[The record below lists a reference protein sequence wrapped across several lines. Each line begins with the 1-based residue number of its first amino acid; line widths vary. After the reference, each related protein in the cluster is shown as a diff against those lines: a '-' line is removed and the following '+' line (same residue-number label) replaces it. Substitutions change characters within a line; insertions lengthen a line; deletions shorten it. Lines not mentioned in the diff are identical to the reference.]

1 MFNRNHKNK
10 YLRYVESADEDDNNE
25 SDSGRGNIDLIITK
39 LQKQVNPGNIHSGNA
54 DVILKMCMNNQDLSS
69 KKEESFINNISDML
83 NRNIKEKN
91 EDVSQ
96 DIGNSVI
103 SVNSVQKGIKIQA
116 KPMIDI
122 DISLNDNLKDELDL
136 QEKNSNYVLSTS
148 NSNNKILSRNK
159 IIEGE
164 VNLNTLSSAYLD
176 NSKYFL
182 NKRSPGMLT
191 SISKTANGGETLK
204 AFKIDNNNNNKDNNK
219 KIEEN
224 QKKEGK
230 EKEKGNAK
238 KLPKINN
245 RIIKKNNKFYNFFK
259 CNSCHRREWRRRRRC
274 RDFNIITCIRNI
286 FISIII
292 ISAVSFYGIIF
303 FMG

>member
-1 MFNRNHKNK
+1 MFNRNHKKK
-10 YLRYVESADEDDNNE
+10 YLRYVESADDDDNHE

-54 DVILKMCMNNQDLSS
+54 DVILKMCLNNQDSSS
-69 KKEESFINNISDML
+69 KKDGSFTNNLSDIL

-103 SVNSVQKGIKIQA
+103 SVNSIQKGIKIQP

-136 QEKNSNYVLSTS
+136 QEKNSNYILSTN

-164 VNLNTLSSAYLD
+164 INLNTLSSAYLD

-182 NKRSPGMLT
+182 NKKSTGMLT
-191 SISKTANGGETLK
+191 SISKTVNGGEKLK
-204 AFKIDNNNNNKDNNK
+204 DFKNKNDNDKDNNK
-219 KIEEN
+219 NIEEN
-224 QKKEGK
+224 QKKE
-230 EKEKGNAK
+230 EKEKVKTKN
-238 KLPKINN
+238 LPKTNNN

-259 CNSCHRREWRRRRRC
+259 CNTYNKREWRRRRRC

-303 FMG
+303 FMS

>member
-1 MFNRNHKNK
+1 MFNRNHKKK
-10 YLRYVESADEDDNNE
+10 YLRYVESADEDDNHE

-54 DVILKMCMNNQDLSS
+54 DVILKMCLNNQDSSS
-69 KKEESFINNISDML
+69 KKDGSFTNNLSDIL

-103 SVNSVQKGIKIQA
+103 SVNSIQKGIKIQP

-136 QEKNSNYVLSTS
+136 QEKNSNYILSTN

-164 VNLNTLSSAYLD
+164 ITLNTLSSAYLD

-182 NKRSPGMLT
+182 NKKTTGMLT
-191 SISKTANGGETLK
+191 SISKTVNGGEKLK
-204 AFKIDNNNNNKDNNK
+204 DFKNKNDNDKDNNK
-219 KIEEN
+219 NIEEN
-224 QKKEGK
+224 QKKE
-230 EKEKGNAK
+230 EKEKVKTKN
-238 KLPKINN
+238 LPKTNNN

-259 CNSCHRREWRRRRRC
+259 CNTYNKREWRRRRRC

-303 FMG
+303 FMS

>member
-1 MFNRNHKNK
+1 MFNRNHKTK

-25 SDSGRGNIDLIITK
+25 SDSRRGNIDLIITK

-54 DVILKMCMNNQDLSS
+54 DVILKMCVNNQDSSS

-103 SVNSVQKGIKIQA
+103 SVNSINKGIKIQA

-136 QEKNSNYVLSTS
+136 QEKNSNYILSTS

-164 VNLNTLSSAYLD
+164 INLNTLSSAYLD

-182 NKRSPGMLT
+182 NKKSTGLLT
-191 SISKTANGGETLK
+191 SISKTTNGGEKLK
-204 AFKIDNNNNNKDNNK
+204 DLKNKNDKDNDNDKKID
-219 KIEEN
+219 EN
-224 QKKEGK
+224 QKKDGK
-230 EKEKGNAK
+230 EKEEIKAK
-238 KLPKINN
+238 NLPKINN

-259 CNSCHRREWRRRRRC
+259 CNKSCNKRKWRRRRWC

>member
-1 MFNRNHKNK
+1 MFTRNHKNK
-10 YLRYVESADEDDNNE
+10 YLRYVESADEGDNNE
-25 SDSGRGNIDLIITK
+25 SDTGRGNIDLIITK

-54 DVILKMCMNNQDLSS
+54 DVILKMCTNNQDSSS

-96 DIGNSVI
+96 EIGNSVI
-103 SVNSVQKGIKIQA
+103 SVNSIQKGIKIQA

-136 QEKNSNYVLSTS
+136 QEKNSNYILSTT
-148 NSNNKILSRNK
+148 NSNNKIISRNK

-182 NKRSPGMLT
+182 NKKSVGMLA
-191 SISKTANGGETLK
+191 SINKTVNGGEKLK
-204 AFKIDNNNNNKDNNK
+204 NFKNKNDNDK

-224 QKKEGK
+224 KKKEGK
-230 EKEKGNAK
+230 EEVK
-238 KLPKINN
+238 KKKIPKDNN
-245 RIIKKNNKFYNFFK
+245 NIIKKNNKFYNFFK
-259 CNSCHRREWRRRRRC
+259 CISFNKREWRRRRMC
-274 RDFNIITCIRNI
+274 RDFNIITFIRNI

-292 ISAVSFYGIIF
+292 ISAISFYAIIF

>member
-1 MFNRNHKNK
+1 
-10 YLRYVESADEDDNNE
+10 
-25 SDSGRGNIDLIITK
+25 
-39 LQKQVNPGNIHSGNA
+39 
-54 DVILKMCMNNQDLSS
+54 MCLNNQDSSS
-69 KKEESFINNISDML
+69 KKDGSFINNISDML

-164 VNLNTLSSAYLD
+164 INLNTLSSAYLD

-182 NKRSPGMLT
+182 NKKSAGMLT
-191 SISKTANGGETLK
+191 SISKTLNGGEKLK
-204 AFKIDNNNNNKDNNK
+204 DFKNKNDNDNGK
-219 KIEEN
+219 KKEEN
-224 QKKEGK
+224 QKKEEK
-230 EKEKGNAK
+230 EKEKIKTKN
-238 KLPKINN
+238 LPKTNN
-245 RIIKKNNKFYNFFK
+245 KIIKKNNKFYNFFK
-259 CNSCHRREWRRRRRC
+259 CNTYNKREWRRRRRC

-303 FMG
+303 FMS

>member
-1 MFNRNHKNK
+1 MFNRNHKKK
-10 YLRYVESADEDDNNE
+10 YLRYVESADDDDNHE

-54 DVILKMCMNNQDLSS
+54 DVILKMCLNNQDSSS
-69 KKEESFINNISDML
+69 KKDGSFTNNLSDIL

-103 SVNSVQKGIKIQA
+103 SVNSIQKGIKIQP

-136 QEKNSNYVLSTS
+136 QEKNSNYILSTN

-164 VNLNTLSSAYLD
+164 ISLNTLSSAYLD

-182 NKRSPGMLT
+182 NKKTTGMLT
-191 SISKTANGGETLK
+191 SISKTVNGGEKLK
-204 AFKIDNNNNNKDNNK
+204 DFKNKNDNDKDNNK
-219 KIEEN
+219 NIEEN
-224 QKKEGK
+224 QKKE
-230 EKEKGNAK
+230 EKEKVKTKN
-238 KLPKINN
+238 LPKTNNN

-259 CNSCHRREWRRRRRC
+259 CNTYNKREWRRRRRC

-303 FMG
+303 FMS

>member
-1 MFNRNHKNK
+1 MFNRNHKKK
-10 YLRYVESADEDDNNE
+10 YLRYVESADDDDNHE

-54 DVILKMCMNNQDLSS
+54 DVILKMCLNNQDSSS
-69 KKEESFINNISDML
+69 KKDGSFTNNLSDIL

-103 SVNSVQKGIKIQA
+103 SVNSIQKGIKIQP

-136 QEKNSNYVLSTS
+136 QEKNSNYILSTN

-164 VNLNTLSSAYLD
+164 ITLNTLSSAYLD

-182 NKRSPGMLT
+182 NKKSTGMLT
-191 SISKTANGGETLK
+191 SISKTVNGGEKLK
-204 AFKIDNNNNNKDNNK
+204 DFKNKNDNDKDNNK
-219 KIEEN
+219 NIEEN
-224 QKKEGK
+224 QKKE
-230 EKEKGNAK
+230 EKEKVKTKN
-238 KLPKINN
+238 LPKTNNN

-259 CNSCHRREWRRRRRC
+259 CNTYNKREWRRRRRC

>member
-1 MFNRNHKNK
+1 MFNRNHKKK
-10 YLRYVESADEDDNNE
+10 YLRYVESADDDDNHE

-54 DVILKMCMNNQDLSS
+54 DVILKMCLNNQDSSS
-69 KKEESFINNISDML
+69 KKDGSFTNNLSDIL

-103 SVNSVQKGIKIQA
+103 SVNSIQKGIKIQP

-136 QEKNSNYVLSTS
+136 QEKNSNYILSTN

-164 VNLNTLSSAYLD
+164 ITLNTLSSAYLD

-182 NKRSPGMLT
+182 NKKTTGMLT
-191 SISKTANGGETLK
+191 SISKTVNGGEKLK
-204 AFKIDNNNNNKDNNK
+204 DFKNKNDNDKDNNK
-219 KIEEN
+219 NIEEN
-224 QKKEGK
+224 QKKE
-230 EKEKGNAK
+230 EKEKVKTKN
-238 KLPKINN
+238 LPKTNNN

-259 CNSCHRREWRRRRRC
+259 CNTYNKREWRRRRRC

-303 FMG
+303 FMS

>member
-1 MFNRNHKNK
+1 MFNRNHKSK
-10 YLRYVESADEDDNNE
+10 YLRYVESADEDDNHE

-54 DVILKMCMNNQDLSS
+54 DVILKMCLNNQDSSS
-69 KKEESFINNISDML
+69 KKDGSFINNISDML

-164 VNLNTLSSAYLD
+164 INLNTLSSAYLD

-182 NKRSPGMLT
+182 NKKSAGMLT
-191 SISKTANGGETLK
+191 SISKTLNGGEKLK
-204 AFKIDNNNNNKDNNK
+204 DFKNKNDNDNGK
-219 KIEEN
+219 KKEEN
-224 QKKEGK
+224 QKKEEK
-230 EKEKGNAK
+230 EKEKVKTKN
-238 KLPKINN
+238 LPKTNN
-245 RIIKKNNKFYNFFK
+245 KIIKKNNKFYNFFK
-259 CNSCHRREWRRRRRC
+259 CNSCNRREWRRRRRC

>member
-1 MFNRNHKNK
+1 MFNRNHKKK
-10 YLRYVESADEDDNNE
+10 YLRYVESADDDDNHE

-54 DVILKMCMNNQDLSS
+54 DVILKMCLNNQDSSS
-69 KKEESFINNISDML
+69 KKDESFTNNLSDIL

-103 SVNSVQKGIKIQA
+103 SVNSIQKGIKIQP

-136 QEKNSNYVLSTS
+136 QEKNSNYILSTN

-164 VNLNTLSSAYLD
+164 ITLNTLSSAYLD

-182 NKRSPGMLT
+182 NKKSTGMLT
-191 SISKTANGGETLK
+191 SISKTVNGGEKLK
-204 AFKIDNNNNNKDNNK
+204 DFKNKNDNDKDNNK
-219 KIEEN
+219 NIEEN
-224 QKKEGK
+224 QKKE
-230 EKEKGNAK
+230 EKEKVKTKN
-238 KLPKINN
+238 LPKTNNN

-259 CNSCHRREWRRRRRC
+259 CNTYNKREWRRRRRC

-303 FMG
+303 FMS

>member
-1 MFNRNHKNK
+1 M
-10 YLRYVESADEDDNNE
+10 ESEDEVDNNE

-54 DVILKMCMNNQDLSS
+54 DVILKMCFNNQDSSS

-103 SVNSVQKGIKIQA
+103 SVNSIQKGIKIQA

-136 QEKNSNYVLSTS
+136 QEKNSNYILSTS

-164 VNLNTLSSAYLD
+164 INLNTLSSAYLD

-182 NKRSPGMLT
+182 NKKSTGMLT
-191 SISKTANGGETLK
+191 SISKTINGGEKLK
-204 AFKIDNNNNNKDNNK
+204 DFKNKDNKDNDRK
-219 KIEEN
+219 TEDN
-224 QKKEGK
+224 QKKE
-230 EKEKGNAK
+230 EKVKAR
-238 KLPKINN
+238 KIPTNNN
-245 RIIKKNNKFYNFFK
+245 RIIKKQNKFYNFFK
-259 CNSCHRREWRRRRRC
+259 CNSCNKREWRRRRWC

>member
-1 MFNRNHKNK
+1 MFNRNHKKK
-10 YLRYVESADEDDNNE
+10 YLRYVESADEDDNHE

-54 DVILKMCMNNQDLSS
+54 DVILKMCLNNQDSSS
-69 KKEESFINNISDML
+69 KKDGSFTNNLSDIL

-103 SVNSVQKGIKIQA
+103 SVNSIQKGIKIQP

-136 QEKNSNYVLSTS
+136 QEKNSNYILSTN

-164 VNLNTLSSAYLD
+164 ISLNTLSSAYLD

-182 NKRSPGMLT
+182 NKKSTGMLT
-191 SISKTANGGETLK
+191 SISKTVNGGEKLK
-204 AFKIDNNNNNKDNNK
+204 DFKNKNDNDKDNNK
-219 KIEEN
+219 NIEEN
-224 QKKEGK
+224 QKKE
-230 EKEKGNAK
+230 EKEKVKTKN
-238 KLPKINN
+238 LPKTNNN

-259 CNSCHRREWRRRRRC
+259 CNTYNKREWRRRRRC

-303 FMG
+303 FMS

>member
-1 MFNRNHKNK
+1 
-10 YLRYVESADEDDNNE
+10 VESADEDDNNE

-54 DVILKMCMNNQDLSS
+54 DVILKMCLNNQDSSS
-69 KKEESFINNISDML
+69 KKDGSFINNISDML

-164 VNLNTLSSAYLD
+164 INLNTLSSAYLD

-182 NKRSPGMLT
+182 NKKSTGMLT
-191 SISKTANGGETLK
+191 SISKTLNGGEKLK
-204 AFKIDNNNNNKDNNK
+204 DFKNKNDNDNGK
-219 KIEEN
+219 KKEEN
-224 QKKEGK
+224 QKKEEK
-230 EKEKGNAK
+230 EKEKIKTKN
-238 KLPKINN
+238 LPKTNN
-245 RIIKKNNKFYNFFK
+245 KIIKKNNKFYNFFK
-259 CNSCHRREWRRRRRC
+259 CNSCNRREWRRRRRC

>member
-1 MFNRNHKNK
+1 MFNRNHKKK
-10 YLRYVESADEDDNNE
+10 YLRYVESADEDDNHE

-54 DVILKMCMNNQDLSS
+54 DVILKMCLNNQDSSS
-69 KKEESFINNISDML
+69 KKDGSFTNNLSDIL

-103 SVNSVQKGIKIQA
+103 SVNSIQKGIKIQP

-136 QEKNSNYVLSTS
+136 QEKNSNYILSTN

-164 VNLNTLSSAYLD
+164 ISLNTLSSAYLD

-182 NKRSPGMLT
+182 NKKTTGMLT
-191 SISKTANGGETLK
+191 SISKTVNGGEKLK
-204 AFKIDNNNNNKDNNK
+204 DFKNKNDNDKDNNK
-219 KIEEN
+219 NIEEN
-224 QKKEGK
+224 QKKE
-230 EKEKGNAK
+230 EKEKVNAK
-238 KLPKINN
+238 KLPKTNN

-259 CNSCHRREWRRRRRC
+259 CNTYNKREWRRRRRC

-303 FMG
+303 FMS

>member
-1 MFNRNHKNK
+1 MMNPD
-10 YLRYVESADEDDNNE
+10 YS
-25 SDSGRGNIDLIITK
+25 
-39 LQKQVNPGNIHSGNA
+39 NPGNIHSGNA
-54 DVILKMCMNNQDLSS
+54 DVILKMCLNNQDSSS
-69 KKEESFINNISDML
+69 KKDGSFTNNLSDIL

-103 SVNSVQKGIKIQA
+103 SVNSIQKGIKIQP

-136 QEKNSNYVLSTS
+136 QEKNSNYILSTN

-164 VNLNTLSSAYLD
+164 ISLNTLSSAYLD

-182 NKRSPGMLT
+182 NKKTTGMLT
-191 SISKTANGGETLK
+191 SISKTVNGGEKLK
-204 AFKIDNNNNNKDNNK
+204 DFKNKNDNDKDNNK
-219 KIEEN
+219 NIEEN
-224 QKKEGK
+224 QKKE
-230 EKEKGNAK
+230 EKEKVKTKN
-238 KLPKINN
+238 LPKTNNN

-259 CNSCHRREWRRRRRC
+259 CNTYNKREWRRRRRC

-286 FISIII
+286 FISIIV
-292 ISAVSFYGIIF
+292 ISAVLFYGIIF

>member
-1 MFNRNHKNK
+1 MFNRNHKTK

-25 SDSGRGNIDLIITK
+25 SDNGRGNIDLIITK

-54 DVILKMCMNNQDLSS
+54 DVILKMCLNNQDSSS

-103 SVNSVQKGIKIQA
+103 SVNSINKGIKIQA

-136 QEKNSNYVLSTS
+136 QEKNSNYILSTS

-164 VNLNTLSSAYLD
+164 INLNTLSSAYLD

-182 NKRSPGMLT
+182 NKKSTGLLT
-191 SISKTANGGETLK
+191 SISKTTNGGEKLK
-204 AFKIDNNNNNKDNNK
+204 DLKNKNDKDNDNDKKID
-219 KIEEN
+219 EN
-224 QKKEGK
+224 QKKDGK
-230 EKEKGNAK
+230 EKEEIKAK

-245 RIIKKNNKFYNFFK
+245 RIIKKNNKLFNFCK
-259 CNSCHRREWRRRRRC
+259 CNKSCNKRKWRRRRWC

>member
-1 MFNRNHKNK
+1 MFNRNHKKK
-10 YLRYVESADEDDNNE
+10 YLRYVESADDDDNHE

-54 DVILKMCMNNQDLSS
+54 DVILKMCLNNQDSSS
-69 KKEESFINNISDML
+69 KKDGSFTNNLSDIL

-103 SVNSVQKGIKIQA
+103 SVNSIQKGIKIQP

-136 QEKNSNYVLSTS
+136 QEKNSNYILSTN

-164 VNLNTLSSAYLD
+164 INLNTLSSAYLD

-182 NKRSPGMLT
+182 NKKSTGMLT
-191 SISKTANGGETLK
+191 SISKTVNGGEKLK
-204 AFKIDNNNNNKDNNK
+204 DFKNKNDNDKDNNK
-219 KIEEN
+219 NIEEN
-224 QKKEGK
+224 QKKE
-230 EKEKGNAK
+230 EKEKVKTKN
-238 KLPKINN
+238 LPKTNNN

-259 CNSCHRREWRRRRRC
+259 CNTYNKREWRRRRRC

-292 ISAVSFYGIIF
+292 ISAVSFYGVIF
-303 FMG
+303 FMS

>member
-1 MFNRNHKNK
+1 MFNRNHKKK
-10 YLRYVESADEDDNNE
+10 YLRYVESADDDDNHE

-54 DVILKMCMNNQDLSS
+54 DVILKMCLNNQDSSS
-69 KKEESFINNISDML
+69 KKDGSFTNNLSDIL

-103 SVNSVQKGIKIQA
+103 SVNSIQKGIKIQP

-136 QEKNSNYVLSTS
+136 QEKNSNYILSTN

-164 VNLNTLSSAYLD
+164 ITLNTLSSAYLD

-182 NKRSPGMLT
+182 NKKSTGMLT
-191 SISKTANGGETLK
+191 SISKTVNGGEKLK
-204 AFKIDNNNNNKDNNK
+204 DFKNKNDNDKDNNK
-219 KIEEN
+219 NIEEN
-224 QKKEGK
+224 QKKE
-230 EKEKGNAK
+230 EKEKVKTKN
-238 KLPKINN
+238 LPKTNNN

-259 CNSCHRREWRRRRRC
+259 CNTYNKREWRRRRRC

-303 FMG
+303 FMS

>member
-1 MFNRNHKNK
+1 MFNRNYKKK

-54 DVILKMCMNNQDLSS
+54 DVILKMCLNNQDSSS
-69 KKEESFINNISDML
+69 KKDGSFINNISDML

-164 VNLNTLSSAYLD
+164 INLNTLSSAYLD

-182 NKRSPGMLT
+182 NKKSAGMLT
-191 SISKTANGGETLK
+191 SISKTLNGGEKLK
-204 AFKIDNNNNNKDNNK
+204 DFKNKNDNDNGK
-219 KIEEN
+219 KKEEN
-224 QKKEGK
+224 QKKEEK
-230 EKEKGNAK
+230 EKEKIKTKN
-238 KLPKINN
+238 LPKTNN
-245 RIIKKNNKFYNFFK
+245 KIIKKNNKFYNFFK
-259 CNSCHRREWRRRRRC
+259 CNSCNRREWRRRRRC

-303 FMG
+303 FMS

>member
-54 DVILKMCMNNQDLSS
+54 DVILKMCMNNQDSSS
-69 KKEESFINNISDML
+69 KKEGSFINNISDML

-164 VNLNTLSSAYLD
+164 VNLNTLSTAYLD

-204 AFKIDNNNNNKDNNK
+204 AFKNDNNNNDNDK
-219 KIEEN
+219 KIKEK
-224 QKKEGK
+224 QKKE
-230 EKEKGNAK
+230 EKEKVNAK

-245 RIIKKNNKFYNFFK
+245 RIIKKNNKLYNFFK

-286 FISIII
+286 FISIIV
-292 ISAVSFYGIIF
+292 ISAVLFYGIIF

>member
-10 YLRYVESADEDDNNE
+10 YLRYVESADEDDNHE

-54 DVILKMCMNNQDLSS
+54 DVILKMCLNNQDSSS
-69 KKEESFINNISDML
+69 KKDGSFTNNLSDIL

-103 SVNSVQKGIKIQA
+103 SVNSIQKGIKIQP

-136 QEKNSNYVLSTS
+136 QEKNSNYILSTN

-164 VNLNTLSSAYLD
+164 ITLNTLSSAYLD

-182 NKRSPGMLT
+182 NKKTTGMLT
-191 SISKTANGGETLK
+191 SISKTVNGGEKLK
-204 AFKIDNNNNNKDNNK
+204 DFKNKNDNDKDNNK
-219 KIEEN
+219 NIEEN
-224 QKKEGK
+224 QKK
-230 EKEKGNAK
+230 K
-238 KLPKINN
+238 K
-245 RIIKKNNKFYNFFK
+245 KKK
-259 CNSCHRREWRRRRRC
+259 
-274 RDFNIITCIRNI
+274 
-286 FISIII
+286 
-292 ISAVSFYGIIF
+292 
-303 FMG
+303 

>member
-1 MFNRNHKNK
+1 MFSRNHKNK
-10 YLRYVESADEDDNNE
+10 YLRYVDSANEDDNNE

-54 DVILKMCMNNQDLSS
+54 DVILKMCLNNQDTSS
-69 KKEESFINNISDML
+69 KKDGSFINNISDML

-136 QEKNSNYVLSTS
+136 QEKNSNYILSTS

-164 VNLNTLSSAYLD
+164 INLNTLSSAYLD

-182 NKRSPGMLT
+182 NKKSAGMLT
-191 SISKTANGGETLK
+191 SISKTANGGEKLIN
-204 AFKIDNNNNNKDNNK
+204 FKNKDDK
-219 KIEEN
+219 DKVQKVEDN
-224 QKKEGK
+224 QKKE
-230 EKEKGNAK
+230 EKEKVKTK
-238 KLPKINN
+238 KLPPINN
-245 RIIKKNNKFYNFFK
+245 RIIKKKNKFYNFFK
-259 CNSCHRREWRRRRRC
+259 CKSCNKRKWRRRRRC

-292 ISAVSFYGIIF
+292 ISAVSFYGFIF
-303 FMG
+303 FLG

>member
-1 MFNRNHKNK
+1 MFNRNHKKK
-10 YLRYVESADEDDNNE
+10 YLRYVESADEDDNHE

-54 DVILKMCMNNQDLSS
+54 DVILKMCLNNQDSSS
-69 KKEESFINNISDML
+69 KKDGSFTNNLSDIL

-103 SVNSVQKGIKIQA
+103 SVNSIQKGIKIQP

-136 QEKNSNYVLSTS
+136 QEKNSNYILSTN

-164 VNLNTLSSAYLD
+164 ISLNTLSSAYLD

-182 NKRSPGMLT
+182 NKKTTGMLT
-191 SISKTANGGETLK
+191 SISKTLNGGEKLK
-204 AFKIDNNNNNKDNNK
+204 DFKNKNDNDKDNNK
-219 KIEEN
+219 NIEEN
-224 QKKEGK
+224 QKKE
-230 EKEKGNAK
+230 EKEKVKTKN
-238 KLPKINN
+238 LPKTNNN

-259 CNSCHRREWRRRRRC
+259 CNTYNKREWRRRRRC

-303 FMG
+303 FMS

>member
-1 MFNRNHKNK
+1 MFNRNHKKK
-10 YLRYVESADEDDNNE
+10 YLRYVESADDDDNHE

-54 DVILKMCMNNQDLSS
+54 DVILKMCLNNQDSSS
-69 KKEESFINNISDML
+69 KKDGSFTNNLSDIL

-103 SVNSVQKGIKIQA
+103 SVNSIQKGIKIQP

-136 QEKNSNYVLSTS
+136 QEKNSNYILSTN

-164 VNLNTLSSAYLD
+164 ISLNTLSSAYLD

-182 NKRSPGMLT
+182 NKKSTGMLT
-191 SISKTANGGETLK
+191 SISKTVNGGEKLK
-204 AFKIDNNNNNKDNNK
+204 DFKNKNDNDKDNNK
-219 KIEEN
+219 NIEEN
-224 QKKEGK
+224 QKKE
-230 EKEKGNAK
+230 EKEKVKTKN
-238 KLPKINN
+238 LPKTNNN

-259 CNSCHRREWRRRRRC
+259 CNTYNKREWRRRRRC

-303 FMG
+303 FMS

>member
-1 MFNRNHKNK
+1 MFNRNHKKK
-10 YLRYVESADEDDNNE
+10 YLRYVESADEDDNHE

-54 DVILKMCMNNQDLSS
+54 DVILKMCLNNQDSSS
-69 KKEESFINNISDML
+69 KKDGSFTNNLSDIL

-103 SVNSVQKGIKIQA
+103 SVNSIQKGIKIQP

-136 QEKNSNYVLSTS
+136 QEKNSNYILSTN

-164 VNLNTLSSAYLD
+164 ITLNTLSSAYLD

-182 NKRSPGMLT
+182 NKKSTGMLT
-191 SISKTANGGETLK
+191 SISKTVNGGEKLK
-204 AFKIDNNNNNKDNNK
+204 DFKNKNDNDKDNNK
-219 KIEEN
+219 NIEEN
-224 QKKEGK
+224 QKKE
-230 EKEKGNAK
+230 EKEKVKTKN
-238 KLPKINN
+238 LPKTNNN

-259 CNSCHRREWRRRRRC
+259 CNTYNKREWRRRRRC

-303 FMG
+303 FMS

>member
-1 MFNRNHKNK
+1 MFNRNHKKK
-10 YLRYVESADEDDNNE
+10 YLRYVESADEDDNHE

-54 DVILKMCMNNQDLSS
+54 DVILKMCLNNQDSSS
-69 KKEESFINNISDML
+69 KKDGSFTNNLSDIL

-103 SVNSVQKGIKIQA
+103 SVNSIQKGIKIQP

-136 QEKNSNYVLSTS
+136 QEKNSNYILSTN

-164 VNLNTLSSAYLD
+164 ISLNTLSSAYLD

-182 NKRSPGMLT
+182 NKKTTGMLT
-191 SISKTANGGETLK
+191 SISKTVNGGEKLK
-204 AFKIDNNNNNKDNNK
+204 DFKNKNDNDKDNNK
-219 KIEEN
+219 NIEEN
-224 QKKEGK
+224 QKKE
-230 EKEKGNAK
+230 EKEKVKTKN
-238 KLPKINN
+238 LPKTNNN

-259 CNSCHRREWRRRRRC
+259 CNTYNKREWRRRRRC

-303 FMG
+303 FMS

>member
-1 MFNRNHKNK
+1 MFNRNHKTK

-54 DVILKMCMNNQDLSS
+54 DVILKMCVNNQDSSS

-103 SVNSVQKGIKIQA
+103 SVNSINKGIKIQA

-136 QEKNSNYVLSTS
+136 QEKNSNYILSTS

-164 VNLNTLSSAYLD
+164 INLNTLSSAYLD

-182 NKRSPGMLT
+182 NKKSTGLLT
-191 SISKTANGGETLK
+191 SISKTTNGGEKLK
-204 AFKIDNNNNNKDNNK
+204 DLKNKNDNDNDKKID
-219 KIEEN
+219 EN

-230 EKEKGNAK
+230 EKEEIKTK

-259 CNSCHRREWRRRRRC
+259 CNKSCNKRKWRRRRWC

>member
-1 MFNRNHKNK
+1 MFNRNHKKK
-10 YLRYVESADEDDNNE
+10 YLRYVESADDDDNHE

-54 DVILKMCMNNQDLSS
+54 DVILKMCLNNQDSSS
-69 KKEESFINNISDML
+69 KKDGSFTNNLSDIL

-103 SVNSVQKGIKIQA
+103 SVNSIQKGIKIQP

-136 QEKNSNYVLSTS
+136 QEKNSNYILSTN

-164 VNLNTLSSAYLD
+164 ITLNTLSSAYLD

-182 NKRSPGMLT
+182 NKKTTGMLT
-191 SISKTANGGETLK
+191 SISKTVNGGEKLK
-204 AFKIDNNNNNKDNNK
+204 DFKNKNDNDKDNNK
-219 KIEEN
+219 NIEEN
-224 QKKEGK
+224 QKKE
-230 EKEKGNAK
+230 EKEKVKTKN
-238 KLPKINN
+238 LPKTNNN

-259 CNSCHRREWRRRRRC
+259 CNTYNKREWRRRRRC

-292 ISAVSFYGIIF
+292 ISAVSFYGVIF
-303 FMG
+303 FMS

>member
-1 MFNRNHKNK
+1 MFNRNHKKK
-10 YLRYVESADEDDNNE
+10 YLRYVESADDDDNHE

-54 DVILKMCMNNQDLSS
+54 DVILKMCLNNQDSSS
-69 KKEESFINNISDML
+69 KKDGSFTNNLSDIL

-103 SVNSVQKGIKIQA
+103 SVNSIQKGIKIQP

-136 QEKNSNYVLSTS
+136 QEKNSNYILSTN

-164 VNLNTLSSAYLD
+164 ISLNTLSSAYLD

-182 NKRSPGMLT
+182 NKKSTGMLT
-191 SISKTANGGETLK
+191 SISKTVNGGEKLK
-204 AFKIDNNNNNKDNNK
+204 DFKNKNDNDKDNNK
-219 KIEEN
+219 NIEEN
-224 QKKEGK
+224 QKKE
-230 EKEKGNAK
+230 EKEKVNAK
-238 KLPKINN
+238 KLPKTNN

-259 CNSCHRREWRRRRRC
+259 CKSCNRREWRRRRRC

-292 ISAVSFYGIIF
+292 ISAVSFYGVIF
-303 FMG
+303 FMS

>member
-54 DVILKMCMNNQDLSS
+54 DVILKMCMNNQDSSS
-69 KKEESFINNISDML
+69 KKEGSFINNISDML

-164 VNLNTLSSAYLD
+164 VNLNTLSTAYLD

-204 AFKIDNNNNNKDNNK
+204 AFKNDNNNNDNDK
-219 KIEEN
+219 KIKEK
-224 QKKEGK
+224 QKKE
-230 EKEKGNAK
+230 EKEKVNAK
-238 KLPKINN
+238 KLPKTNN

-286 FISIII
+286 FISIIV
-292 ISAVSFYGIIF
+292 ISAVLFYGIIF